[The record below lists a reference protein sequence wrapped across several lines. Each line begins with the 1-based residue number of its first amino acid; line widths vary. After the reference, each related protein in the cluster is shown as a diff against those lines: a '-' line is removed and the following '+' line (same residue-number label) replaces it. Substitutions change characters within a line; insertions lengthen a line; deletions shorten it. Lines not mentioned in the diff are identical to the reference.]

1 MNNIVHNNV
10 TRAKSSVFI
19 KREREPQH
27 SIGILHVLLAIEG
40 LRRNKKKTQRLENK
54 LNSVVR
60 KDDVFRTEDNHI

>member
-1 MNNIVHNNV
+1 MKAICLTTMNNIVHNNV

-40 LRRNKKKTQRLENK
+40 LRRNKKKNK
-54 LNSVVR
+54 
-60 KDDVFRTEDNHI
+60 D